1 MCNIFYLATAK
12 TVKTKG
18 KAAKDPNAPKRP
30 QTAFFIFS
38 AEKRD
43 TIKTDNPGIAHTQI
57 AVKAGEMWKALDADE
72 KKEYEDKYKSQMAQ
86 WKIDSQ
92 EYAKTDQAKAFQNS
106 QKSATPAKKSRPTK
120 SVSKSKSPKTSSR
133 GVTSNAVKSKEFV
146 SDSDSSSDDDKKADS
161 GSSDE
166 TSSDSD

>member
-1 MCNIFYLATAK
+1 
-12 TVKTKG
+12 
-18 KAAKDPNAPKRP
+18 
-30 QTAFFIFS
+30 
-38 AEKRD
+38 
-43 TIKTDNPGIAHTQI
+43 
-57 AVKAGEMWKALDADE
+57 MWKALEADE

-106 QKSATPAKKSRPTK
+106 QKSATPAKKSKPTK
-120 SVSKSKSPKTSSR
+120 SASKSKSPKTTK

-146 SDSDSSSDDDKKADS
+146 SDSDSSSGDDKKASS